1 MKNDRPFVVHIRA
14 KDENGNVE
22 NRGGGTVVFVP
33 KNNDMYRCNVGWSI
47 CHPNDNF
54 DKELGVRIATG
65 RAKTGR
71 DVTLQKNSVD
81 AKIKAAHNIFID
93 LIHQKEHITDV
104 EERMEKM
111 DLIGW
116 VTGDYA
122 EQA

>member
-1 MKNDRPFVVHIRA
+1 MKKDRPFVVHIRA

-65 RAKTGR
+65 RAKAN
-71 DVTLQKNSVD
+71 DVVMNQQNTVEDYIQV
-81 AKIKAAHNIFID
+81 ARIVFVD
-93 LIHQKEHITDV
+93 LIHNKEHITDV

>member
-1 MKNDRPFVVHIRA
+1 MKKDRPFVVHIRA

-65 RAKTGR
+65 RAKAN
-71 DVTLQKNSVD
+71 DVVMNQQNTVEDYIQV
-81 AKIKAAHNIFID
+81 ARIVFVD
-93 LIHQKEHITDV
+93 LIHNKEHITDV
-104 EERMEKM
+104 EERMKKM
-111 DLIGW
+111 DLTGW
-116 VTGDYA
+116 ITANYLERA
-122 EQA
+122 

>member
-65 RAKTGR
+65 RAKAN
-71 DVTLQKNSVD
+71 DVVMNQQNTVEDYIQV
-81 AKIKAAHNIFID
+81 ARIVFVD
-93 LIHQKEHITDV
+93 LIHNKEHITDV
-104 EERMEKM
+104 EERMKKI
-111 DLIGW
+111 LSK
-116 VTGDYA
+116 
-122 EQA
+122 